1 MRATERSIFSASVG
15 PEPVLAND
23 QFPHETL
30 VARKHRGRPGG
41 RFVPAVR
48 LVAVKHKEL
57 QVVTCEKCISLLSV
71 SHACPEPVLLK

>member
-1 MRATERSIFSASVG
+1 MRATERSIVSACVG

-30 VARKHRGRPGG
+30 VDREDR

-57 QVVTCEKCISLLSV
+57 QVVTCEKRISLLSV